1 MLERE
6 EGTGW
11 AAAWFSLY
19 LDINPQKKKKKTEVG
34 GSGKESKSYFIGEIR
49 QGNEAG
55 VL

>member
-19 LDINPQKKKKKTEVG
+19 LDINPQKKKKKDRG
-34 GSGKESKSYFIGEIR
+34 CWIR
-49 QGNEAG
+49 EG
-55 VL
+55 V